1 MKRRLRV
8 TFCLVALA
16 AILHGAD
23 STALRLRP
31 APPGA
36 VVQAAARAQSAKRRR
51 PNIVLI
57 FADNLGWGEVGVYG
71 SVRGAPTPPNESGSP
86 TSTSSFRARSRARR
100 CSPGATPC
108 GRAQYKRW
116 PGRIPAGRVSNEIVH
131 QIDFFPTL
139 AAAVGADIVPKDR
152 AIDGVNQLPF

>member
-71 SVRGAPTPPNESGSP
+71 SVRGAPTPRIDRLAAEGIRFTNFNVEFSC
-86 TSTSSFRARSRARR
+86 TVSRAALLTGRYAVR
-100 CSPGATPC
+100 TGAV
-108 GRAQYKRW
+108 Q
-116 PGRIPAGRVSNEIVH
+116 
-131 QIDFFPTL
+131 TL
-139 AAAVGADIVPKDR
+139 ARADSRR
-152 AIDGVNQLPF
+152 AGVE